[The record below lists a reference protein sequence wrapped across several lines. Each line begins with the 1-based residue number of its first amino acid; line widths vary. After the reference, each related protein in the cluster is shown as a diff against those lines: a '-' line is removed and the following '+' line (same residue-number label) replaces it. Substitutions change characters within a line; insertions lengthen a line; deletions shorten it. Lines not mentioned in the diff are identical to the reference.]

1 MKFLLAI
8 AILSLGVVTAASGVA
23 APTKDDPDALVVRGV
38 DRYKHED
45 YEGARAAFARAFEL
59 SPKTALLFNLALAE
73 VQSGHAVDAVKHFR
87 DYLNEPD
94 ADPNKAQIIRTKW
107 LPRAESETGLLRIDA
122 ASGTILLVDGELVGK
137 APLIATVPVAPGD
150 HRVEARRGTF
160 APIASVVRAEPGVVT
175 PVSLSVPEEKAAAP
189 SSTTAEPAPRRMV
202 EQPSP
207 DPSTAKIVTVA
218 AVGGAAVL
226 AGGIAVLFA
235 ISSSGDANR
244 AGELSAHLS
253 SNSAC
258 TGSSQPPLC
267 SGLRSE
273 RDNEYV
279 HRDLAYGFGITA
291 GAFVAAD
298 ALLFL
303 LWPRTTS
310 SIVAAPTDATGV
322 IIGWRS
328 QL

>member
-1 MKFLLAI
+1 MKPLLAI

-59 SPKTALLFNLALAE
+59 SAKTALLFNLALAE

-94 ADPNKAQIIRTKW
+94 ADPNKAQVIRTKW

-122 ASGTILLVDGELVGK
+122 ASGTILLVDGELVGR

-150 HRVEARRGTF
+150 HRVEARRGTS
-160 APIASVVRAEPGVVT
+160 APIASVVRADTGVVT
-175 PVSLSVPEEKAAAP
+175 SVSLIVPEEKAAAL
-189 SSTTAEPAPRRMV
+189 SSTTAEPAPLRIV
-202 EQPSP
+202 DQST

-218 AVGGAAVL
+218 SVGGAAVL
-226 AGGIAVLFA
+226 AGGVAVLFA
-235 ISSSGDANR
+235 ISSAGDANH
-244 AGELSAHLS
+244 AGELSAQLS

-258 TGSSQPPLC
+258 TVSGQPPLC

-273 RDNEYV
+273 RDNQYR

-291 GAFVAAD
+291 GALVAAD
-298 ALLFL
+298 LLLFL

-310 SIVAAPTDATGV
+310 SVVAAPTDTKGAM
-322 IIGWRS
+322 IGWRS